1 MKKFFFRLN
10 ILFYLTNLGLFFL
23 YLYPGSFL
31 GLLLYKNRNLQPQIT
46 DDFVISS
53 NHFYVFFIISVIGF
67 FTYKK
72 TKQIKFLKIYLIL
85 ISILLEI
92 SHLIIPLRTFQWSDL
107 FGNLIGVI
115 IVILL
120 NNLINKYDLF
130 KK

>member
-1 MKKFFFRLN
+1 MKKFFFRFN
-10 ILFYLTNLGLFFL
+10 IVFYLMNLGLFFL

-31 GLLLYKNRNLQPQIT
+31 GLLLYKNKNLQPQIT
-46 DDFVISS
+46 EDFVIST
-53 NHFYVFFIISVIGF
+53 NHFYVFFMISVIGLL
-67 FTYKK
+67 TYKK

>member
-10 ILFYLTNLGLFFL
+10 IVFYLMNLGLFFL

-31 GLLLYKNRNLQPQIT
+31 GLLLYKNKNLQPQIT
-46 DDFVISS
+46 EDFVIST
-53 NHFYVFFIISVIGF
+53 NHFYVFFMISVIGF
-67 FTYKK
+67 LTYKK

>member
-1 MKKFFFRLN
+1 MKKIFFRLN
-10 ILFYLTNLGLFFL
+10 IVFYLTNLGLFFL

-92 SHLIIPLRTFQWSDL
+92 SHLIMPLRTFQWSDL

>member
-10 ILFYLTNLGLFFL
+10 IVFYLMNLGLFFL

-31 GLLLYKNRNLQPQIT
+31 GLLLYKNKNLQPQIT
-46 DDFVISS
+46 EDLVIST
-53 NHFYVFFIISVIGF
+53 NHFYVFFIISVIGLL
-67 FTYKK
+67 TYKK
-72 TKQIKFLKIYLIL
+72 TKQIKFIKIYLIL

>member
-1 MKKFFFRLN
+1 MKKFFFKLN
-10 ILFYLTNLGLFFL
+10 IVFYLMNLGLFFL

-31 GLLLYKNRNLQPQIT
+31 GLLLYKNKNLQPQIT
-46 DDFVISS
+46 EDFVIST
-53 NHFYVFFIISVIGF
+53 NHFYVFFIISVIGLL
-67 FTYKK
+67 TYKK

>member
-10 ILFYLTNLGLFFL
+10 IVFYLMNLGLFFL

-31 GLLLYKNRNLQPQIT
+31 GLLLYKNKNLQPQIT
-46 DDFVISS
+46 EDFVIST
-53 NHFYVFFIISVIGF
+53 NHFYVFFIISVVGLL
-67 FTYKK
+67 TYKK
-72 TKQIKFLKIYLIL
+72 TKQIKFIKIYLIL

>member
-1 MKKFFFRLN
+1 MKKFFFRFN
-10 ILFYLTNLGLFFL
+10 IVFYLMNLGLFFL

-31 GLLLYKNRNLQPQIT
+31 GLLLYKNKNLQPQIT
-46 DDFVISS
+46 DDFVIST
-53 NHFYVFFIISVIGF
+53 NHFYVFFIISVIGLL
-67 FTYKK
+67 TYKK

>member
-1 MKKFFFRLN
+1 M
-10 ILFYLTNLGLFFL
+10 NLGLFFL

-31 GLLLYKNRNLQPQIT
+31 GLLLYKNKNLQPQIT
-46 DDFVISS
+46 EDFVIST
-53 NHFYVFFIISVIGF
+53 NHFYVFFIISVIGLL
-67 FTYKK
+67 TYKK

>member
-10 ILFYLTNLGLFFL
+10 IVFYLMNLGLFFL
-23 YLYPGSFL
+23 YLYPGRFL
-31 GLLLYKNRNLQPQIT
+31 GLLLYKNKNLQPQIT
-46 DDFVISS
+46 DDFVIST
-53 NHFYVFFIISVIGF
+53 NHFYVFFIISVVGLL
-67 FTYKK
+67 TYKK
-72 TKQIKFLKIYLIL
+72 TKQIKFIKIYLIL

>member
-10 ILFYLTNLGLFFL
+10 IVFYLMNLGLFFL

>member
-1 MKKFFFRLN
+1 MKKFFFRFN
-10 ILFYLTNLGLFFL
+10 IVFYLMNLGLFFL

-31 GLLLYKNRNLQPQIT
+31 GLLLYKNKNLQPQIT
-46 DDFVISS
+46 DDFVIST
-53 NHFYVFFIISVIGF
+53 NHFYVFFIISVVGLL
-67 FTYKK
+67 TYKK

>member
-1 MKKFFFRLN
+1 MKKFFFRFN
-10 ILFYLTNLGLFFL
+10 IVFYLMNLGLFFL

-31 GLLLYKNRNLQPQIT
+31 GLLLYKNKNLQPQIT
-46 DDFVISS
+46 EDFVIST
-53 NHFYVFFIISVIGF
+53 NHFYVFFMISVIGF
-67 FTYKK
+67 LTYKK

>member
-1 MKKFFFRLN
+1 MKKFFFRFN
-10 ILFYLTNLGLFFL
+10 IVFYLMNLGLFFL

-31 GLLLYKNRNLQPQIT
+31 GLLLYKNKNLQPQIT
-46 DDFVISS
+46 EDFVIST
-53 NHFYVFFIISVIGF
+53 NHFYVFFIISVIGLL
-67 FTYKK
+67 TYKK

>member
-10 ILFYLTNLGLFFL
+10 IVFYLMNLGLFFL

-31 GLLLYKNRNLQPQIT
+31 GLLLYKNKNLQPQIT
-46 DDFVISS
+46 DDFVIST
-53 NHFYVFFIISVIGF
+53 NHFYVFFIISVVGLL
-67 FTYKK
+67 TYKK

>member
-10 ILFYLTNLGLFFL
+10 IVFYLMNLGLFFL

-31 GLLLYKNRNLQPQIT
+31 GLLLYKNKNLQPQIT
-46 DDFVISS
+46 EDFVIST
-53 NHFYVFFIISVIGF
+53 NHFYVFFIISVIGLL
-67 FTYKK
+67 TYKK

>member
-1 MKKFFFRLN
+1 MKKFFFRFN
-10 ILFYLTNLGLFFL
+10 IVFYLMNLGLFFL

-31 GLLLYKNRNLQPQIT
+31 GLLLYKNKNLQPQIT
-46 DDFVISS
+46 EDFVIST

-92 SHLIIPLRTFQWSDL
+92 SHLIIPSRSFQWSDL

>member
-1 MKKFFFRLN
+1 MKKIFFRLN
-10 ILFYLTNLGLFFL
+10 IVFYLTNLGLFFL

>member
-1 MKKFFFRLN
+1 MKKIFFRLN

-23 YLYPGSFL
+23 YFYPGSFL

>member
-10 ILFYLTNLGLFFL
+10 IVFYLMNLGLFFL

-31 GLLLYKNRNLQPQIT
+31 GLLLYKNKNLQPQIT
-46 DDFVISS
+46 DDFVIST
-53 NHFYVFFIISVIGF
+53 NHFYVFFIISVVGLL
-67 FTYKK
+67 TYKK
-72 TKQIKFLKIYLIL
+72 TKQIKFIKIYLIL

>member
-10 ILFYLTNLGLFFL
+10 IVFYLTNLGLFFL

-92 SHLIIPLRTFQWSDL
+92 SHLIIPSRSFQWSDL

>member
-1 MKKFFFRLN
+1 MKKFFFRFN
-10 ILFYLTNLGLFFL
+10 IVFYLMNLGLFFL

-31 GLLLYKNRNLQPQIT
+31 GLLLYKNKNLQPQIT
-46 DDFVISS
+46 EDFVIST
-53 NHFYVFFIISVIGF
+53 NHFYVFFIISVVGLL
-67 FTYKK
+67 TYKK
-72 TKQIKFLKIYLIL
+72 TKQIKFIKIYLIL

>member
-1 MKKFFFRLN
+1 MKKFFFKLN
-10 ILFYLTNLGLFFL
+10 IVFYLMNLGLFFL

-31 GLLLYKNRNLQPQIT
+31 GLLLYKNKNLQPQIT
-46 DDFVISS
+46 DDFVIST
-53 NHFYVFFIISVIGF
+53 NHFYVFFIISVVGLL
-67 FTYKK
+67 TYKK